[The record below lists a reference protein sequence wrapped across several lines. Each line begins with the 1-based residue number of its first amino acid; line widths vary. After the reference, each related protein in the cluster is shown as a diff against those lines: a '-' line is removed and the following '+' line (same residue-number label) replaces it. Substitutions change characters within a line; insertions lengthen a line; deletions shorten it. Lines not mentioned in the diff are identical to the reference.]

1 VFDTETMAELCVKQ
15 GLRDQALD
23 IFRRL
28 AAQTNDSNDRRRFQI
43 RIGDLTGRPAIGP
56 ATNAPTTAPTTT
68 SASPS
73 LAPIEVPGLR
83 VTERAGAVEIEW
95 RLPPDLR
102 NPTLQLLLLRRT
114 PAGIQADP
122 RTLPL
127 AAAQGHTVV
136 TVDDLCGVRAAAGR
150 LDGEAFVPLVRF
162 PDRIG

>member
-15 GLRDQALD
+15 GLRDQAID

-28 AAQTNDSNDRRRFQI
+28 AAQTNDPNDRRRFET
-43 RIGDLTGRPAIGP
+43 RIGDLTGNPKT
-56 ATNAPTTAPTTT
+56 ATMPP
-68 SASPS
+68 SP

-95 RLPPDLR
+95 RLPPDVR
-102 NPTLQLLLLRRT
+102 GPTLQLLLLRRT
-114 PAGIQADP
+114 PDGIQTDP

-127 AAAQGHTVV
+127 ASAQGHTVV

-150 LDGEAFVPLVRF
+150 LDGGAFVPLVRF
-162 PDRIG
+162 PDRIS

>member
-1 VFDTETMAELCVKQ
+1 VTVFDTETMAELCVKQ
-15 GLRDQALD
+15 GLRDRAID

-28 AAQTNDSNDRRRFQI
+28 AAQTDDPGDRRRFEA
-43 RIGDLTGRPAIGP
+43 RIGELTGNPV
-56 ATNAPTTAPTTT
+56 TMPTTT
-68 SASPS
+68 PASPS
-73 LAPIEVPGLR
+73 PLAPIEVPGLR

-95 RLPPDLR
+95 RLPPDVQG
-102 NPTLQLLLLRRT
+102 PTLQLLLLRRT
-114 PAGIQADP
+114 ADGIQTDP

-136 TVDDLCGVRAAAGR
+136 AVDGLCGVRAAAGR